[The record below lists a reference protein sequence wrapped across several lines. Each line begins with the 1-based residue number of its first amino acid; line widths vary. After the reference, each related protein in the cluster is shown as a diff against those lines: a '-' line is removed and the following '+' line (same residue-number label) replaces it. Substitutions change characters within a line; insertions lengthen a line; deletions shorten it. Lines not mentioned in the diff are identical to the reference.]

1 MAGCREKCGRPVVFV
16 TMTATGKLMAVD
28 PVPDEGG
35 NVYARTV
42 RHRGLTRLEGHV
54 RAAGEPLPDGWTTY
68 MPHVRT
74 CTVVVHLNRYE
85 TGARGAP
92 GPKTQPALFD
102 LTSQTPSSPEPG
114 QQEGTT
120 P

>member
-1 MAGCREKCGRPVVFV
+1 MAACREKCGRSIVFV
-16 TMTATGKLMAVD
+16 RMTETGKNLPVD

-35 NVYARTV
+35 NVYAHPV
-42 RHRGLTRLEGHV
+42 HGRLFGHV
-54 RAAGEPLPDGWTTY
+54 RTAGEPLPDGWQIY

-74 CTVVVHLNRYE
+74 CVVALHLNRYE

>member
-1 MAGCREKCGRPVVFV
+1 MAACKDMCGRSVVYV
-16 TMTATGKLMAVD
+16 TMTATQKLMAVD

-42 RHRGLTRLEGHV
+42 RGRLDGHV
-54 RAAGEPLPDGWTTY
+54 RTKHEPLPAGHRVY
-68 MPHVRT
+68 MQHRLT
-74 CTVVVHLNRYE
+74 CEVVLHLHRFE

-102 LTSQTPSSPEPG
+102 LPTTTPDPRSAPAPG
-114 QQEGTT
+114 QQEGMT
-120 P
+120 

>member
-1 MAGCREKCGRPVVFV
+1 MSKCRRQCGRSIKFV
-16 TMTATGKLMAVD
+16 TMSATNKNMPVD

-35 NVYARTV
+35 NVYARLV
-42 RHRGLTRLEGHV
+42 GGRLVGHV
-54 RAAGEPLPDGWTTY
+54 RTSGEPLPDGWQIY

-74 CTVVVHLNRYE
+74 CDVALHLHRFE

-102 LTSQTPSSPEPG
+102 LTPHSPGSPEPG

>member
-1 MAGCREKCGRPVVFV
+1 MSACREKCGRSIIFV
-16 TMTATGKLMAVD
+16 TMTATGKRMAVD

-35 NVYARTV
+35 NVYARIV
-42 RHRGLTRLEGHV
+42 RVRGRKLLEGHV
-54 RAAGEPLPDGWTTY
+54 RAAGEPLPAGWQTY

-74 CTVVVHLNRYE
+74 CVVALHLHRYE
-85 TGARGAP
+85 TRARGAP

-102 LTSQTPSSPEPG
+102 ITPQTLGSPEPG

-120 P
+120 